1 MFLTSVVLSVCLTIV
16 FAEPFFPNVQAN
28 PNFVSQ
34 QVPSMTREDQ
44 RFSPNM
50 PFSPME
56 GNQNMYPI
64 SQVPVMQGF
73 QPPFPFNPINQQQLS
88 ILLMSTYARM
98 ISLIQLMNMQNR
110 YQPYNQYS
118 DPAVNNFVQSAVP
131 LPYVQQPQVETQNNL
146 QNELLQ
152 QQQQQAEAQ
161 HKAILDERKIQR
173 EYDME
178 IQRREELIKRQA
190 EEEEI
195 ENKQKEIER
204 QLLDEEE
211 IERQRQE
218 AQQQIFEEEQEEIR
232 RKEEELRLQQIENE
246 KLKEKKLKTRP
257 PTKVIR
263 KSRKSSV
270 N

>member
-1 MFLTSVVLSVCLTIV
+1 
-16 FAEPFFPNVQAN
+16 
-28 PNFVSQ
+28 
-34 QVPSMTREDQ
+34 MTREDQ
-44 RFSPNM
+44 RFSSNM
-50 PFSPME
+50 PLSPME

-64 SQVPVMQGF
+64 PQIPMMQGF

-88 ILLMSTYARM
+88 LLLMSTYARM
-98 ISLIQLMNMQNR
+98 ITLIQLMNMQNR

-118 DPAVNNFVQSAVP
+118 DPTVNNFVQPPVP
-131 LPYVQQPQVETQNNL
+131 LPYVQQPLVETQNNF

-161 HKAILDERKIQR
+161 HKAILEEQRIQR

-204 QLLDEEE
+204 QLLNEKE
-211 IERQRQE
+211 IERQRQK

-232 RKEEELRLQQIENE
+232 RKEEELRLQQIKDE
-246 KLKEKKLKTRP
+246 KLKQNNEKKPETRQP
-257 PTKVIR
+257 PKVIR
-263 KSRKSSV
+263 KPRKPSV
-270 N
+270 NKENIILRL